1 MLVVKDLASGY
12 GYMQVLWGVSLKVER
27 RKIVSI
33 LGPNGAGKT
42 TLLNTIYGVVKPW
55 RGIIIFKDTDVTK
68 KPPHKKVELG
78 LNIVPEGRRL
88 FPNMSVIDNLYL
100 GAYTKRA
107 REKINDTLELV
118 FNIFPILKER
128 RNQLAGTL
136 SGGEQQM
143 LAIARTLMSR
153 PELILLDEP
162 SQGIAPRVVE
172 SIMRVLARLRDEENM
187 TILLVEQNIQA
198 AIEYSDYF
206 YIIDQ
211 GRIVAEGGIEEI
223 KKKTPETLKVFI
235 GL

>member
-55 RGIIIFKDTDVTK
+55 RGIIIFKDMDVTK

>member
-1 MLVVKDLASGY
+1 MLIVKDLVSGY

-27 RKIVSI
+27 RKIASI

-55 RGIIIFKDTDVTK
+55 RGTIIFKDMDVTK

-118 FNIFPILKER
+118 FNLFPILKER

-211 GRIVAEGGIEEI
+211 GRIVAEGDIEEI